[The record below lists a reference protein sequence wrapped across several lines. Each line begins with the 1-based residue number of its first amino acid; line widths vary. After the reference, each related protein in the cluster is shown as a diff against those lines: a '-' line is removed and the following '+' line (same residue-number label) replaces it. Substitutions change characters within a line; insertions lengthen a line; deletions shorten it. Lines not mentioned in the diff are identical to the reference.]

1 MDTLAFWLPLVLLFF
16 SALAG
21 TALKRRARDHCLKK
35 FEESKIVLPNGENQW
50 ERGLLRVFAQGIELS
65 YEKGRQ
71 EDFGVI
77 ESLVLHPS
85 EVNGIAYLL
94 RPAPAPDT
102 RAGVEWQRDL
112 ERIRTPSFRDTL
124 IRAALNFYNMLRDAF
139 GQASQ
144 AILGA
149 ISKDTAASEVKNA
162 NKHVNEIGSGLT
174 DLVPNAWEP
183 ILEKY
188 RGHQVVV
195 ERKTKSGLI
204 KESGVL
210 EDYSAKYILVREVV
224 VRDEKLLDY
233 LEKQGA
239 KRDAPNDILYS
250 RSNAIVRHTFS
261 NF

>member
-1 MDTLAFWLPLVLLFF
+1 M
-16 SALAG
+16 
-21 TALKRRARDHCLKK
+21 KK
-35 FEESKIVLPNGENQW
+35 FQESKVVLPSGQDQW
-50 ERGLLRVFAQGIELS
+50 ERGVLRVFAQGIELA
-65 YEKGRQ
+65 YEKGRR
-71 EDFGVI
+71 EDLGVV

-85 EVNGIAYLL
+85 EVDGIAYML

-102 RAGVEWQRDL
+102 RAGVEWEREL
-112 ERIRTPSFRDTL
+112 ERIRIPSFRDTV

-149 ISKDTAASEVKNA
+149 ISKDSSMGKVKNA
-162 NKHVNEIGSGLT
+162 DKHANEIGSGLT

-210 EDYSAKYILVREVV
+210 EDYSSKYILLREVV

-239 KRDAPNDILYS
+239 KRDAKNDILYS
-250 RSNAIVRHTFS
+250 RSNAIVRHTVS

>member
-1 MDTLAFWLPLVLLFF
+1 
-16 SALAG
+16 
-21 TALKRRARDHCLKK
+21 
-35 FEESKIVLPNGENQW
+35 
-50 ERGLLRVFAQGIELS
+50 
-65 YEKGRQ
+65 
-71 EDFGVI
+71 
-77 ESLVLHPS
+77 
-85 EVNGIAYLL
+85 
-94 RPAPAPDT
+94 
-102 RAGVEWQRDL
+102 
-112 ERIRTPSFRDTL
+112 
-124 IRAALNFYNMLRDAF
+124 MLRDAF

-149 ISKDTAASEVKNA
+149 ISKDTAVSEVKNA